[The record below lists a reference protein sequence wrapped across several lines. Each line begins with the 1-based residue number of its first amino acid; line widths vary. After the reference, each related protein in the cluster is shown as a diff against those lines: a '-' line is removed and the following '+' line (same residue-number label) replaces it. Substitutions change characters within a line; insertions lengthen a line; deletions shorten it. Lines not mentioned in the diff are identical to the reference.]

1 MDFFW
6 VLIIGAGIYFLFKG
20 NTNRGIETVRASI
33 FLEGMR
39 AHATVAE
46 ANYAASSDVINLPT
60 EIIKD
65 AMDHVRSEYGGKQLP
80 MIADAYSQGMIPNL
94 PFLYRL
100 VAGLR
105 TDSLPMHHGVSTQ
118 EGVSPEMV
126 NEQSQ
131 DWIPSFVLYFIASEF
146 AHAPSGE
153 LPTKVRELIHA
164 QPSSQT
170 RQSLQAQLQL
180 YLQHA
185 HGRDRRQDD
194 LGLAVA
200 EAGFVLRAEL
210 QTLNSPLALK
220 RFLRRLQEK
229 DGNAPLS
236 EYELEK
242 KTADMAVKI
251 RNNNDLAQN
260 IRIKMLKESVEN
272 LFEDAHQGTIAEY
285 MRDIHKGEKP
295 LN

>member
-65 AMDHVRSEYGGKQLP
+65 AMDHVRIEYGGKQLP
-80 MIADAYSQGMIPNL
+80 MIADAYSQGMIPKL

-126 NEQSQ
+126 NEAISGLDSVFRPIFHCIRVCARTFGRVTYQSARI
-131 DWIPSFVLYFIASEF
+131 DTCPAFEPNPAILA
-146 AHAPSGE
+146 
-153 LPTKVRELIHA
+153 
-164 QPSSQT
+164 SSQFAT
-170 RQSLQAQLQL
+170 LSPAC
-180 YLQHA
+180 A
-185 HGRDRRQDD
+185 WTGPSARRS
-194 LGLAVA
+194 GASCCR
-200 EAGFVLRAEL
+200 G
-210 QTLNSPLALK
+210 
-220 RFLRRLQEK
+220 
-229 DGNAPLS
+229 G
-236 EYELEK
+236 
-242 KTADMAVKI
+242 I
-251 RNNNDLAQN
+251 RPT
-260 IRIKMLKESVEN
+260 
-272 LFEDAHQGTIAEY
+272 G
-285 MRDIHKGEKP
+285 
-295 LN
+295 